1 MKVTIGKPP
10 HKSDQKQK
18 VRVKIHKHDT
28 WNMDQTLAYI
38 IVPMLK
44 QLAETTVT
52 GPPVELKDVPSKLR
66 PKLGYETPDHG
77 MDYLY
82 FDRWNWVLNEMIFA
96 FSAKIDPSIED
107 QYFTE
112 DGYDEAG
119 MEKHQKRVANG
130 FRLFGKYY
138 ESLWD

>member
-1 MKVTIGKPP
+1 
-10 HKSDQKQK
+10 
-18 VRVKIHKHDT
+18 
-28 WNMDQTLAYI
+28 MDVTLAHI

-44 QLAETTVT
+44 QLAETSHS

-66 PKLGYETPDHG
+66 PKSYEAPDYG
-77 MDYLY
+77 MDHLY
-82 FDRWNWVLNEMIFA
+82 FDRWHWVLNEMIFS
-96 FSAKIDPSIED
+96 FSTKIDPSIED

-112 DGYDEAG
+112 DGYDEPG

>member
-1 MKVTIGKPP
+1 MKVTIGDPTKG
-10 HKSDQKQK
+10 KQK

-28 WNMDQTLAYI
+28 WNMDETLAHI
-38 IVPMLK
+38 VVPMLK
-44 QLAETTVT
+44 QLAETTHS
-52 GPPVELKDVPSKLR
+52 GPPVEMKDVPSKLR
-66 PKLGYETPDHG
+66 PKTGYDAPDYG

-82 FDRWNWVLNEMIFA
+82 FDRWSWVLSEMIFS
-96 FSAKIDPSIED
+96 FESKIDPSIED
-107 QYFTE
+107 QYFTD

-119 MEKHQKRVANG
+119 MERHQKRVANG

>member
-1 MKVTIGKPP
+1 MKVTIGDPTKD
-10 HKSDQKQK
+10 KRK

-28 WNMDQTLAYI
+28 WDMDVTLAHI
-38 IVPMLK
+38 VVPMLK
-44 QLAETTVT
+44 QLVETTHS
-52 GPPVELKDVPSKLR
+52 GPAVELKDVPSKLR
-66 PKLGYETPDHG
+66 PKGYEAPDHG
-77 MDYLY
+77 MDHLY
-82 FDRWNWVLNEMIFA
+82 FDRWHWVLNEMIFA
-96 FSAKIDPSIED
+96 FSTKIDPSIED

>member
-1 MKVTIGKPP
+1 MKVTIGDPTKD
-10 HKSDQKQK
+10 KRK

-28 WNMDQTLAYI
+28 WDMDVTLAHI
-38 IVPMLK
+38 VVPMLK
-44 QLAETTVT
+44 QLKDTTHS

-66 PKLGYETPDHG
+66 PKPCYDAPDYG

-82 FDRWNWVLNEMIFA
+82 FDRWSWVLNEMIFA
-96 FSAKIDPSIED
+96 FSTKIDPSIED

-112 DGYDEAG
+112 NGYDEAG

>member
-1 MKVTIGKPP
+1 
-10 HKSDQKQK
+10 
-18 VRVKIHKHDT
+18 
-28 WNMDQTLAYI
+28 MD
-38 IVPMLK
+38 
-44 QLAETTVT
+44 
-52 GPPVELKDVPSKLR
+52 
-66 PKLGYETPDHG
+66 H
-77 MDYLY
+77 LY
-82 FDRWNWVLNEMIFA
+82 FDRWHWVLNEMIFS
-96 FSAKIDPSIED
+96 FSTKIDPSIED

>member
-1 MKVTIGKPP
+1 MKVTIGNPTK
-10 HKSDQKQK
+10 KKQK
-18 VRVKIHKHDT
+18 VRVKIHEHDT

-38 IVPMLK
+38 VVPMLK
-44 QLAETTVT
+44 KLVEITHS
-52 GPPVELKDVPSKLR
+52 GPPVDLKDVPSKLR
-66 PKLGYETPDHG
+66 PKKGYEPQDIG
-77 MDYLY
+77 MDHLYL
-82 FDRWNWVLNEMIFA
+82 DRWHWVLNEMIFA

>member
-1 MKVTIGKPP
+1 MKVTIGDPR
-10 HKSDQKQK
+10 KSKQK
-18 VRVKIHKHDT
+18 AHVKIHRYDT
-28 WNMDQTLAYI
+28 WNMDVTLAHI

-44 QLAETTVT
+44 QLAETTHS

-66 PKLGYETPDHG
+66 PKGYESPDHG

-82 FDRWNWVLNEMIFA
+82 FDRWHWVLNEMIFS
-96 FSAKIDPSIED
+96 FSTKIDPSIED

>member
-1 MKVTIGKPP
+1 MKVTIGNPTKN
-10 HKSDQKQK
+10 KQK

-28 WNMDQTLAYI
+28 WNMDVTLAHI

-44 QLAETTVT
+44 QLAETSPT
-52 GPPVELKDVPSKLR
+52 GPAVELKDVPSKLR
-66 PKLGYETPDHG
+66 PKLGYEWSADHG
-77 MDYLY
+77 IDHLY
-82 FDRWNWVLNEMIFA
+82 FDRWHWVLNEMIFS

-107 QYFTE
+107 AYFTE
-112 DGYDEAG
+112 DGYDAAG

>member
-1 MKVTIGKPP
+1 MKVTIGNPTKN
-10 HKSDQKQK
+10 KQK
-18 VRVKIHKHDT
+18 VRVKIHEHDT

-44 QLAETTVT
+44 QLAETTQS
-52 GPPVELKDVPSKLR
+52 GPAVELKDVPSKLR
-66 PKLGYETPDHG
+66 PKLGYETPDHSI
-77 MDYLY
+77 DHLY
-82 FDRWNWVLNEMIFA
+82 FDRWDWVLNEMIFS